1 MEKFKVN
8 KHSWHYKLVDEHV
21 VDKYPYDLREK
32 AMPTNFCAYWR
43 RVAIESMKH
52 GLLILILVAS
62 VLFILGGIGYIIY
75 FSFTVATLT
84 DFAAF
89 AAIALFFVAVAY
101 IVMLPD
107 MLRNRKIKQLEQDTE
122 TRQSNIFV
130 TKYNSWK
137 GKYCPA
143 IEYERN

>member
-1 MEKFKVN
+1 
-8 KHSWHYKLVDEHV
+8 
-21 VDKYPYDLREK
+21 
-32 AMPTNFCAYWR
+32 MPTNFCAYWR

-52 GLLILILVAS
+52 GLLILIIVAS
-62 VLFILGGIGYIIY
+62 VLFILGGIGYLIY

-89 AAIALFFVAVAY
+89 AAIALFFAAVAY

-107 MLRNRKIKQLEQDTE
+107 ILRKRKIKQLEKGTE
-122 TRQSNIFV
+122 TQQSNIFV

-143 IEYERN
+143 IEYERNCHETI

>member
-62 VLFILGGIGYIIY
+62 VLFILGGVGYLIY

-89 AAIALFFVAVAY
+89 GLIALFIATVAL
-101 IVMLPD
+101 ITWLPD
-107 MLRNRKIKQLEQDTE
+107 MIRNRKIKQLEQGIE
-122 TRQSNIFV
+122 NRHSNIFV

>member
-8 KHSWHYKLVDEHV
+8 EHSWHYKLVNEHV

-43 RVAIESMKH
+43 RVAIESMKI
-52 GLLILILVAS
+52 GLTVSFVVAS
-62 VLFILGGIGYIIY
+62 VLFILVGIGYLIY
-75 FSFTVATLT
+75 FSFNVATLT

-89 AAIALFFVAVAY
+89 ALIAACFAAVAY

-107 MLRNRKIKQLEQDTE
+107 ILRKRKIKQLEKGTE
-122 TRQSNIFV
+122 TQQSNIFV

>member
-8 KHSWHYKLVDEHV
+8 KNSWHYKLVNEHV
-21 VDKYPYDLREK
+21 TDKYPYDLREK

-43 RVAIESMKH
+43 RVVIECMKNS
-52 GLLILILVAS
+52 IATILVVGS
-62 VLFILGGIGYIIY
+62 MLLVLGGLGYLIY
-75 FSFTVATLT
+75 LAFAVATIA

-89 AAIALFFVAVAY
+89 ALVLLFFAALVY
-101 IVMLPD
+101 GMLLPD
-107 MLRNRKIKQLEQDTE
+107 ILRKRKIKQLEKGTDEQP
-122 TRQSNIFV
+122 SNIFV
-130 TKYNSWK
+130 TKYKSWK